1 MPYLP
6 LVPLLLW
13 TALAAPPGASTPSSP
28 SDRSTAGD
36 SHATTSAPRLLAAK
50 SRLTASEPRRLAA
63 HTVAVLHVAPAAAP
77 SDTVPDEAT
86 RSAAARTHYTERRY
100 LEAARMYEQL
110 WRDTQAA
117 KYRFNAGMARSAAE
131 HDGAAI
137 IHWQAYLST
146 APTVTARERSML
158 ASEITAAKQRTRPLQ
173 LKILGP
179 LAPATLTLTAP
190 EGAPQGPRDPI
201 DLLPATT
208 IDLSLEPGNWTATI
222 TRPDRPTASITFTAE
237 AGAVIT
243 LGGDPAPAL
252 DPPTQPPPVEPPVAT
267 PEDAALT
274 ITLGPPAA
282 LARGVA
288 VSLAGPA
295 PAEARELR
303 SPEQTWQL
311 APGAWTVRA
320 EARDYEP
327 LNTPVQLGPGEQRRL
342 DLQLRPDR
350 DARTRFGLSLGLGI
364 TGFTM
369 FTAGAVLTGR
379 TPRDL
384 DCSTRTACQIAVDN
398 VLDRSTG
405 LALIG
410 TGLGTTVT
418 AITAGL
424 MRSDRGLLVETGVGG
439 ALLTGGLAW
448 YMVEVTQTTALDHR
462 GRAHAAATVLGLG
475 GGMFAGA
482 VISLVVRRITRQR
495 TPPPVTLVPSFR
507 GLSLAARF

>member
-1 MPYLP
+1 M
-6 LVPLLLW
+6 LV
-13 TALAAPPGASTPSSP
+13 G
-28 SDRSTAGD
+28 
-36 SHATTSAPRLLAAK
+36 
-50 SRLTASEPRRLAA
+50 
-63 HTVAVLHVAPAAAP
+63 
-77 SDTVPDEAT
+77 
-86 RSAAARTHYTERRY
+86 
-100 LEAARMYEQL
+100 
-110 WRDTQAA
+110 
-117 KYRFNAGMARSAAE
+117 
-131 HDGAAI
+131 
-137 IHWQAYLST
+137 
-146 APTVTARERSML
+146 
-158 ASEITAAKQRTRPLQ
+158 EIAAAKQRTRALQ

-208 IDLSLEPGNWTATI
+208 IDLALEPGNWTATI

-243 LGGDPAPAL
+243 LGGDPPAALAPPA
-252 DPPTQPPPVEPPVAT
+252 EPPVDPPVTT
-267 PEDAALT
+267 PAPADLT
-274 ITLGPPAA
+274 INVGPPAA

-288 VSLAGPA
+288 VSLEGP
-295 PAEARELR
+295 EAVEPRELR
-303 SPEQTWQL
+303 SPAQTWQL
-311 APGAWTVRA
+311 APGAWIVRA
-320 EARDYEP
+320 EAPDHEP
-327 LNTPVQLGPGEQRRL
+327 LSANVQLGPGEQRRL

-364 TGFTM
+364 TGFGM
-369 FTAGAVLTGR
+369 FAAGAVLTGR

-384 DCSTRTACQIAVDN
+384 DCSTRAACQIAVDN

-410 TGLGTTVT
+410 TGLGTTAT

-462 GRAHAAATVLGLG
+462 ARAHTAATVLGLG

>member
-1 MPYLP
+1 MPHLS

-13 TALAAPPGASTPSSP
+13 TGLAGASTPTTP
-28 SDRSTAGD
+28 SHRSAAGESRST
-36 SHATTSAPRLLAAK
+36 TRAPRLLAAHTTLGAL
-50 SRLTASEPRRLAA
+50 RL
-63 HTVAVLHVAPAAAP
+63 APAAAP
-77 SDTVPDEAT
+77 SETTDEAT

-131 HDGAAI
+131 HDAAAI
-137 IHWQAYLST
+137 IHWQAYLSS

-158 ASEITAAKQRTRPLQ
+158 AAEIAAARQRTRPLQ

-208 IDLSLEPGNWTATI
+208 IDLALEPGNWTATI

-243 LGGDPAPAL
+243 LGGDPPAALAPPA
-252 DPPTQPPPVEPPVAT
+252 EPPVDPPVTT
-267 PEDAALT
+267 PPLAALT
-274 ITLGPPAA
+274 VTLGPPRV
-282 LARGVA
+282 LARGIA
-288 VSLAGPA
+288 VTLLGPA
-295 PAEARELR
+295 PAEPRELR

-311 APGAWTVRA
+311 PPGAWTLHA
-320 EARDYEP
+320 EAPDHEP
-327 LNTPVQLGPGEQRRL
+327 LNTNVQLAPGEQRRL

-364 TGFTM
+364 TGFGM
-369 FTAGAVLTGR
+369 FAAGAVLTGR

-405 LALIG
+405 LALVG
-410 TGLGTTVT
+410 TGLGTTIT

-462 GRAHAAATVLGLG
+462 SRAHTAATVLGLG

-482 VISLVVRRITRQR
+482 VISLVVRRLTRQR
-495 TPPPVTLVPSFR
+495 TPPVTLVPSFR
-507 GLSLAARF
+507 GISLAARF